1 MIRSLSIG
9 ALALTLCGC
18 MGYQDTKT
26 VENPHA
32 GHKDAP
38 PKLVIQAAPKG
49 AKAYFI
55 SPKDGD
61 TVGRTFTVR
70 FGLKGMGIA
79 PAGFNVPE
87 TGHHHLIIDDKKLP
101 QAGVPMPPTD
111 NLKHFGKGQS
121 ETQLTL
127 PPGKHTLRL
136 VLGDWLHV
144 MHDPPVAS
152 ELITITVK

>member
-1 MIRSLSIG
+1 MFRMLLIV
-9 ALALTLCGC
+9 ALATGLMGC
-18 MGYQDTKT
+18 LGTEKSKK
-26 VENPHA
+26 A
-32 GHKDAP
+32 AASDAP
-38 PKLVIQAAPKG
+38 PKIEIQPAPKG

-55 SPKDGD
+55 TPKNGD
-61 TVGRTFTVR
+61 TVGKAFTVR

-127 PPGKHTLRL
+127 SPGKHTLRI
-136 VLGDWLHV
+136 VVGDWLHV